1 MQTKRFFLRERERE
15 KRKKAFILLDL
26 IIRSIIQLEKSDP
39 ILENERP

>member
-1 MQTKRFFLRERERE
+1 MQTKRFFFLKRERE

-26 IIRSIIQLEKSDP
+26 IIRSSIQLEKSDP